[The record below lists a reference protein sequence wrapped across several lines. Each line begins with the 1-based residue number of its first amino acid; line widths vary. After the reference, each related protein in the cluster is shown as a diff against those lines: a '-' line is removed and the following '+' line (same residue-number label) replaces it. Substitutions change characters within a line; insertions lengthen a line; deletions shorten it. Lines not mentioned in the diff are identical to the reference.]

1 MLNIKNRTIFCKDNL
16 DVLQGINSESVDLIY
31 LDPPF
36 NKKKTFT
43 APIGSSAEGASFK
56 DYFREE
62 DIKDEWVETIKE
74 DHIELYNFLNG
85 VKSISNSKYYL
96 YNYCYLCYM
105 AIRLIEMRRVLK
117 DMGSIYLHCDPTMSH
132 YIKITMDTIFGEDN
146 FRNEIVWQ
154 RNDKRGKGSQFDSKK
169 YGANTDTILFYTK
182 TDNFIFSMRN
192 VVDISEKEILQKF
205 NKKDD
210 QERLYY
216 TGIPI
221 FRSKGMGERP
231 NLCYEWRGFK
241 NPYPSGWRLSKERLE
256 EEYQKGNI
264 IIKENGKL
272 ERRKYLDNY
281 NGEVLDNNWTD
292 IHRVVGKES
301 TGYPTQKP
309 LKLLERII
317 KASSKEGDVI
327 IDPFCGCA
335 TTCVASEKLNRKWI
349 GIDISHRAHSLVK
362 ERLNKEVTSDLFTE
376 KDIAFYT
383 DPPKRTDRNGEE
395 IPKKYVYVISHPN
408 YVGEYKVGIAKNYK
422 SRLNSYQIGDPD
434 RSYKIEFTFLT
445 EEYRETEKHIHTKF
459 NNKHE
464 WVTGNLKDIIDEIE
478 NYKDK
483 E

>member
-36 NKKKTFT
+36 NKNKTFT

-62 DIKDEWVETIKE
+62 DVKDEWIETIKE

-85 VKSISNSKYYL
+85 VKSISNSKHYV

-105 AIRLIEMRRVLK
+105 AIRLIEMRRILK
-117 DMGSIYLHCDPTMSH
+117 GIGSIYLHCDPTMSH
-132 YIKITMDTIFGEDN
+132 YIKIMMDTIFGEDN

-154 RNDKRGKGSQFDSKK
+154 RNDKRGKGSQFGSKK
-169 YGANTDTILFYTK
+169 YGANTDAILFYTK
-182 TDNFIFSMRN
+182 TDNFNFSMRN
-192 VVDISEKEILQKF
+192 VVDISEKAILQKF

-210 QERLYY
+210 QEKLYH
-216 TGIPI
+216 TGMPI
-221 FRSKGMGERP
+221 FRSKSMGKRP

-327 IDPFCGCA
+327 IYPFCGCA
-335 TTCVASEKLNRKWI
+335 TTCIASEKLNRKWI
-349 GIDISHRAHSLVK
+349 GIDISYKAYDLVK

-376 KDIAFYT
+376 KDIVFYT
-383 DPPKRTDRNGEE
+383 DPPHRTDRNGDDRL
-395 IPKKYVYVISHPN
+395 KKYVYVISHPKFEG
-408 YVGEYKVGIAKNYK
+408 YYRVGIAKDYK
-422 SRLNSYQIGDPD
+422 TRLNSYQTSDPD
-434 RSYKIEFTFLT
+434 RAYKMEYFYLT
-445 EEYRETEKHIHTKF
+445 PHFRETEKYIHNLFDNKF
-459 NNKHE
+459 E
-464 WVTGNLKDIIDEIE
+464 WIKARLEDIKKEIK
-478 NYKDK
+478 NYKHK